1 MNNLKLGQKI
11 VAIHIALGGRMHYEF
26 HDYCGPHNP
35 NHHATPPCL
44 CELTCVNPEE
54 GHFAMTR
61 FWSGTAPQGPIIP
74 LPHPTVIPVTNS
86 GHYMHYYEV
95 PESDQTRPR
104 EMPKYWLNADHY
116 IWHLGGIVD
125 EAVLNEDPYIHSK
138 ESYFRRLR
146 EAVLRFKNNEGPYRD
161 LFDPPAFS
169 IPMSRYVQFCSN
181 YVENPPQRWGQ
192 AFYEFMQ
199 AHRCTQDA
207 WWWDRVYNAS
217 EKHAQS
223 MVKAVLD
230 FNN

>member
-1 MNNLKLGQKI
+1 MNNLTLGQKI

-61 FWSGTAPQGPIIP
+61 FWSAASPLNPIVP
-74 LPHPTVIPVTNS
+74 LPHPTVAAVTS
-86 GHYMHYYEV
+86 SDHMHYYEV
-95 PESDQTRPR
+95 TTSGPR
-104 EMPKYWLNADHY
+104 EIPKYWLNADHY
-116 IWHLGGIVD
+116 IWHLAGIVD
-125 EAVLNEDPYIHSK
+125 EAVQSEDPYIYSK
-138 ESYFRRLR
+138 EGYFRKLR
-146 EAVLRFKNNEGPYRD
+146 EAVLRYKNAQGPYPD
-161 LFDPPAFS
+161 LIESPAFS
-169 IPMSRYVQFCSN
+169 IPQSRYVQFCSQFDKN
-181 YVENPPQRWGQ
+181 SRQRWGQ
-192 AFYEFMQ
+192 AFYDFMQ